1 MTQYIRSLENIAANM
16 VKSGKSVEEVSLQPI
31 PSPFKTWW
39 LFFDNFFVTNLEFL
53 YKRAAQGTEK
63 K

>member
-1 MTQYIRSLENIAANM
+1 MTKYIESLESVAVNM
-16 VKSGKSVEEVSLQPI
+16 VKSGKSAEEVSLQPI
-31 PSPFKTWW
+31 PSPFETWW

-53 YKRAAQGTEK
+53 YKRAVQGTEK